1 MMNFSRALALVALL
15 VSAPAVAQD
24 GDGATESED
33 RFELKYRFTPGEI
46 IRYEVVHQASIETTI
61 SGSSQTADT
70 VSKSVKRWMVQDLES
85 DGNAAFEHSVESID
99 MQHTIS
105 GRQSVSYNSQTDET
119 PPAEYE
125 DAARAVGIPL
135 AVVTVDQQGN
145 VLKRLQKH
153 AQHGGDS
160 NSQILYPLP
169 AEAVPVGH
177 VWTVPL
183 DIEVILEG
191 GGTKKIKARQR
202 MELTSVSSDI
212 ATIAL
217 ETQIL
222 DVLNNPKIEAQ
233 VVQRLSKGT
242 IQFDIEAGRIVGQDL
257 RLDERVLAFSGP
269 GSGMHLKSRFTE
281 KLLAEEP
288 ATAQRSVPRTQPPT
302 ARRPAV
308 SAAPEPT
315 KKNNAR
321 AKSPRSAG
329 KPNPIRSGKSLRR

>member
-24 GDGATESED
+24 GDGATESQD

-70 VSKSVKRWMVQDLES
+70 VSRSVKRWKVQDLDA
-85 DGNAAFEHSVESID
+85 DGKAAFEHSVESID

-105 GRQSVSYNSQTDET
+105 GRQPVSYNSETDDT

-125 DAARAVGIPL
+125 EAARAVGIAL

-145 VLKRLQKH
+145 VLDRLQKH
-153 AQHGGDS
+153 ALHGGDS
-160 NSQILYPLP
+160 SSQILYPLP
-169 AEAVPVGH
+169 TEAVPVGH

-183 DIEVILEG
+183 DIEVNLEG

-202 MELTSVSSDI
+202 MELTGVSDET
-212 ATIAL
+212 ATIHL
-217 ETQIL
+217 ETQVL

-242 IQFDIEAGRIVGQDL
+242 IQFDIKAGRIVGQDL

-281 KLLAEEP
+281 KLLADQQE
-288 ATAQRSVPRTQPPT
+288 TARRSVPKTQPPAT
-302 ARRPAV
+302 RRPAV
-308 SAAPEPT
+308 SAAPVPT
-315 KKNNAR
+315 KEKNPA
-321 AKSPRSAG
+321 AKPQRSAG
-329 KPNPIRSGKSLRR
+329 KANPIRTRNSLRR